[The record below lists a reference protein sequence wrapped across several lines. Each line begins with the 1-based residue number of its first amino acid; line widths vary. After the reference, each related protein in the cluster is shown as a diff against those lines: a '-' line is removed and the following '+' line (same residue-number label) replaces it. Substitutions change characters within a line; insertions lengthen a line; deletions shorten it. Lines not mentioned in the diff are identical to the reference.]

1 MLYLAL
7 DTAARNPR
15 LDGGN
20 VMTEPMLSPKVDVT
34 GVEDGRVNV
43 SIGARFL
50 ELFSEHLYSSPNKA
64 FEELVANSWD
74 AGATTVYVGVP
85 EDLTKEAATI
95 WVLDNGTSMDFEGFQ
110 VLWALATE
118 EKRRRPP
125 VAGRPQIGKFGV
137 GKLATYIL
145 AQELTYVCKAADG
158 VIRAVSMDYGRI
170 NEKPDALHLEE
181 IPLSVRR
188 IGEHELRDLLDD
200 IPNGAGIFD
209 LIEQGVPATEALDDY
224 VDEFVQ
230 DGNGT
235 TSPSR
240 DTWTL
245 ALMSSLKPAGK
256 ELQRGRIGWMLRTA
270 LPLGTSISLILNSKP
285 LQSSKL
291 GVDVAEEWILG
302 DGVGIEA
309 IEVDGVS
316 YEVAEHATPEP
327 NVSIQGIEGRFTG
340 KVRLY
345 EEKISGGKSEA
356 VGSSN
361 GYFVNVLGRVVN
373 VGDPNFGLEN
383 LNHAAWAK
391 FRATI
396 RGDGLDKDIGVN
408 REDLQDTLQVK
419 IFRAFLRALFNKAR
433 TAHDAAE
440 KAAWPDAGAVLQD
453 KWQSVPLEP
462 LRQVIAQGLDSTVG
476 LPGFVDTSDVSD
488 PKTALEEWETLA
500 QERPGDLIDEVQFEP
515 SSRDGHLV
523 TYKLA
528 TRRVLVNTQHP
539 FFMEYGDTR
548 ERKELLRDTA
558 LVELL
563 TDAYMADIGLD
574 WEQHRRIRE
583 YRDQV
588 LRLMARVSRR
598 SGAQIAELL
607 LDAKADWRGLEI
619 IVGDALYY
627 LGFDVE
633 PIGGS
638 DKPDG
643 IATAPL
649 TPKVEPNVGDV
660 VRTYKFTYDTKFSK
674 SGKAKTGNLS
684 VAGLARHRKKNGAD
698 HVLVVAPGYQKGSKL
713 LEECADNGITPMRT
727 GDLAKLLM
735 LVAATGP
742 LDTER
747 FRGVFD
753 LTEPDKVD
761 EWVAKTIEAVEAESP
776 LISYDQLLDALES
789 VGYSTPD
796 AVHISLIADRLRQMS
811 EGKSS
816 VSRQDVRSVL
826 AGLSVLVP
834 NLVQLTSNGDVFLSA
849 PPRQLREAISRQL
862 SILPAEYRLG
872 LEVAVE
878 ETKS

>member
-1 MLYLAL
+1 MA
-7 DTAARNPR
+7 
-15 LDGGN
+15 
-20 VMTEPMLSPKVDVT
+20 EPMLSPKVGAT
-34 GVEDGRVNV
+34 GVEDGRVKV

-74 AGATTVYVGVP
+74 AGASTVYVGVP
-85 EDLTKEAATI
+85 ENLSDEAATI
-95 WVLDNGTSMDFEGFQ
+95 WVLDNGESMDLGGFQ

-158 VIRAVSMDYGRI
+158 VIRAVAMDYGRI

-181 IPLSVRR
+181 IPLSVRK
-188 IGEHELRDLLDD
+188 ITEEELRGLLVNVVD
-200 IPNGAGIFD
+200 GARIFD
-209 LIEQGVPATEALDDY
+209 LISQGVPTATVPDDY
-224 VDEFVQ
+224 VDEFGR
-230 DGNGT
+230 DANGT
-235 TSPSR
+235 TNPSSR
-240 DTWTL
+240 ETWTL
-245 ALMSSLKPAGK
+245 ALMSSLKLAGR

-270 LPLGTSISLILNSKP
+270 LPLGSSISLILNGEP

-291 GVDVAEEWILG
+291 GVDIAEEWVLG
-302 DGVGIEA
+302 KDVGIEA

-316 YEVAEHATPEP
+316 YEVTEHISPEP
-327 NVSIQGIEGRFTG
+327 HVSIQGVEGHFTG
-340 KVRLY
+340 RVRLY
-345 EEKISGGKSEA
+345 EDRISGGKSAA

-361 GYFVNVLGRVVN
+361 GFFVNVLGRVVN

-396 RGDGLDKDIGVN
+396 RGDGLDRNIGVN

-433 TAHDAAE
+433 TTHDAAE

-462 LRQVIAQGLDSTVG
+462 LRQVVAQGLGSTVG
-476 LPGFVDTSDVSD
+476 LPDFVDASGVSD
-488 PKTALEEWETLA
+488 PESALEEWEALA

-515 SSRDGHLV
+515 SSRDEHLV
-523 TYKLA
+523 RYNLVK
-528 TRRVLVNTQHP
+528 RRVLVNTQHP

-563 TDAYMADIGLD
+563 TDAFMSDIGLA

-588 LRLMARVSRR
+588 LRLVARVSRR

-607 LDAKADWRGLEI
+607 LDAKVNWRGLEI
-619 IVGDALYY
+619 VVGEALYY

-643 IATAPL
+643 VAMAPL
-649 TPKVEPNVGDV
+649 TPKVEPTIGDV

-684 VAGLARHRKKNGAD
+684 IAGLARHRKHSGAD

-713 LEECADNGITPMRT
+713 LDECADNEITPMRT
-727 GDLAKLLM
+727 DDLAKLLM
-735 LVAATGP
+735 LVAAKGP
-742 LDTER
+742 LDAER
-747 FRGVFD
+747 FREVFS
-753 LTEPDKVD
+753 LTDPDKVSG
-761 EWVAKTIEAVEAESP
+761 WVAKTIEAVEAESP

-789 VGYSTPD
+789 IGYSTPD
-796 AVHISLIADRLRQMS
+796 AVHISLIADRLRQMN
-811 EGKSS
+811 EGES
-816 VSRQDVRSVL
+816 VISRQNVRSVL

-834 NLVQLTSNGDVFLSA
+834 NLVQLTSDGDVFLSA

-862 SILPAEYRLG
+862 SGLPAEYRLG